1 MKYIDKRIN
10 NQLSFGQY
18 SKIVNEYLNRMGR
31 LECSGGTMTYQDFS
45 SVCYARNK
53 EEKQLNIVINYENQ
67 TIEIS

>member
-31 LECSGGTMTYQDFS
+31 LECPE
-45 SVCYARNK
+45 AR
-53 EEKQLNIVINYENQ
+53 
-67 TIEIS
+67 